1 MTNTKRPRRIPG
13 QTIPCGWC
21 RQPIEVQPTGRLPK
35 WCSANCR
42 HRAWEQRRA
51 NASERLPVEVVD
63 RVVEVEVE
71 KVVPRIEKVT
81 VEVMPKGRGWAK
93 HLEELVKQIESGRV
107 YDRDL
112 LELSEALRAAKTA
125 LEKRPGWQRLLS
137 RQTLVPRH
145 RSMFAPRIADHAG
158 QNPGG
163 GKAHGVSGL
172 R

>member
-1 MTNTKRPRRIPG
+1 MTDMKRLRRIPG

-21 RQPIEVQPTGRLPK
+21 RRPIEVQPIGRLPK

-51 NASERLPVEVVD
+51 NASQRAQIEVVD

-93 HLEELVKQIESGRV
+93 HLDELVKQIESGRV

-112 LELSEALRAAKTA
+112 LELAEALSTAKAA
-125 LEKRPGWQRLLS
+125 LEKRPGWDRML
-137 RQTLVPRH
+137 RRRTHVPRN
-145 RSMFAPRIADHAG
+145 RSVFAPR
-158 QNPGG
+158 N
-163 GKAHGVSGL
+163 S
-172 R
+172 